1 MTPTLYKVLGAQGEA
16 LQGSGTWHLPNGRR
30 RGKWMPVIEH
40 PRCCRQG
47 YHLIELSALPEWL
60 RSDCTIYVAEGRG
73 ASHTDGSG
81 KTAFAQARLVR
92 QLHIDERELR
102 LFAADCAEH
111 VLPIFYAVLPG
122 DERPQQAIDVARAFA
137 RGECSRVAAAG
148 AAAASSRASSEAVTA
163 EAVTAEAQDAAWAA
177 ACAAAWA
184 ADTWVAE
191 AWAAAWGAAWAAA
204 WAAERAVR
212 AAAGE
217 AEEAW
222 AAERQWQADKLSTY
236 LRDEP

>member
-1 MTPTLYKVLGAQGEA
+1 MSGEAVTPTLYKVLGAQGEA

-122 DERPQQAIDVARAFA
+122 DERPQQAIDVARAVA
-137 RGECSRVAAAG
+137 RGECSAAMRKVVRVAAAG
-148 AAAASSRASSEAVTA
+148 AAAASSEAAAVAEAAVA
-163 EAVTAEAQDAAWAA
+163 EAVTAEAWTAARKAAWAA
-177 ACAAAWA
+177 ACAAAWGA
-184 ADTWVAE
+184 ETWAE
-191 AWAAAWGAAWAAA
+191 K
-204 WAAERAVR
+204 
-212 AAAGE
+212 
-217 AEEAW
+217 AW